1 MQPVTSATTSSHSN
15 AATHVTQ
22 IDPWIRQD
30 AAAVAVQRLVQ
41 LATAGRVSRGAAQD
55 LLLAAASGAP
65 VPHLPALLNGLVG
78 LIVAHPPP
86 GPVAW
91 PRHPLCRALHV
102 GPSAAD
108 AAVQAAVRA
117 LWGGRG
123 GATLQRTLRALRPVL
138 CAALHVVGW
147 GAGAPASQALA
158 LAFLAGTAGTACAP
172 GLLALLGRFLGDDQE
187 AAARPDRA
195 AALLIAFPLVHLASL
210 AADAG
215 ARAWAAGVL
224 KRVAGL
230 QCPLLPV
237 TESLNPNAHPKAQP
251 ACRSIP
257 APRPWARYAVALEA
271 LRALWRGSREATRGW
286 LVALRTHAGAC
297 GQSPSSLPVGM
308 LCALLRHLDVE
319 TCEEALR
326 TLAALAGPG
335 AGGTAVVLLAQ
346 LLRALREETR
356 AGPAMAML
364 RQLPALGKH
373 TEALPFV
380 LLSLQRLFHP
390 GSDPRLRELGFELME
405 AAWKA
410 NRRAYPALQ
419 TCLLGATRASASGN
433 PGPQPSVAQLRAV
446 CSICAQDPNKGVEFL
461 GSIQAGLSSTGA
473 DALQALALR
482 CVRQLCAADV
492 LEFYSAWRAV
502 VLDLMA
508 HGALDAAAEPEVV
521 GGILDALWLATQHR
535 SAAVR
540 LAAFLSLAAYDYSL
554 LEESEEAPDVPDLLA
569 LLVCEE
575 DEACLD
581 AAGKLLG
588 AALVFNYS
596 RLQGTGKASVGAQ
609 DASPLEDSLIA
620 MSKSMLDGGSQAAP
634 ALLRRLPSLSPVR
647 CGASVCVVSG
657 RRCLG

>member
-1 MQPVTSATTSSHSN
+1 MCVLSEDT
-15 AATHVTQ
+15 
-22 IDPWIRQD
+22 
-30 AAAVAVQRLVQ
+30 
-41 LATAGRVSRGAAQD
+41 LATPQQHGALKPQPFADSQLHTRNPFNIPVARHKHAGIAAED
-55 LLLAAASGAP
+55 LDRQLGNALLSLALAA
-65 VPHLPALLNGLVG
+65 
-78 LIVAHPPP
+78 
-86 GPVAW
+86 
-91 PRHPLCRALHV
+91 
-102 GPSAAD
+102 
-108 AAVQAAVRA
+108 
-117 LWGGRG
+117 GGRP
-123 GATLQRTLRALRPVL
+123 ATLRQLS
-138 CAALHVVGW
+138 AALHVVGW

-271 LRALWRGSREATRGW
+271 LRALWRGSREAARGW

-297 GQSPSSLPVGM
+297 GQSPPSLPVGM

-390 GSDPRLRELGFELME
+390 GG
-405 AAWKA
+405 
-410 NRRAYPALQ
+410 
-419 TCLLGATRASASGN
+419 
-433 PGPQPSVAQLRAV
+433 
-446 CSICAQDPNKGVEFL
+446 
-461 GSIQAGLSSTGA
+461 
-473 DALQALALR
+473 
-482 CVRQLCAADV
+482 
-492 LEFYSAWRAV
+492 WRA
-502 VLDLMA
+502 
-508 HGALDAAAEPEVV
+508 
-521 GGILDALWLATQHR
+521 GG
-535 SAAVR
+535 
-540 LAAFLSLAAYDYSL
+540 
-554 LEESEEAPDVPDLLA
+554 
-569 LLVCEE
+569 C
-575 DEACLD
+575 
-581 AAGKLLG
+581 
-588 AALVFNYS
+588 
-596 RLQGTGKASVGAQ
+596 
-609 DASPLEDSLIA
+609 
-620 MSKSMLDGGSQAAP
+620 
-634 ALLRRLPSLSPVR
+634 
-647 CGASVCVVSG
+647 
-657 RRCLG
+657 RRCLGGLSDGWQRRYHSYFMMMLTSGPGVPADLTHPAYPGCQSVRALLPQGVIHDSGSWALS